1 MEGTPIHPSSSLRRP
16 VTPLPYSEFLWF
28 RVPSAM
34 GLGAGPE
41 GGAAVLELQACE
53 DKGPCGC
60 RLPGAAPRAPLPQ
73 PGTKGLEWRILLSAS
88 YGNLINLSATAPT
101 GLLCRLFVSCS
112 QLVPRVVVV
121 GGLGGV
127 QWFSSCLAELE
138 GDCSPIHWALTPPR
152 ANPQLLQEERTGRT
166 RRGLW
171 RTGRVA
177 CLGSC
182 AHLRKLFPQSG
193 QRAAPAQLGP
203 KHPAL
208 DTR

>member
-1 MEGTPIHPSSSLRRP
+1 
-16 VTPLPYSEFLWF
+16 
-28 RVPSAM
+28 M

-112 QLVPRVVVV
+112 QLVPWVVVV
-121 GGLGGV
+121 GGLGGC
-127 QWFSSCLAELE
+127 SGSLAAWQSLK
-138 GDCSPIHWALTPPR
+138 GTVLPS
-152 ANPQLLQEERTGRT
+152 TG
-166 RRGLW
+166 
-171 RTGRVA
+171 
-177 CLGSC
+177 
-182 AHLRKLFPQSG
+182 P
-193 QRAAPAQLGP
+193 
-203 KHPAL
+203 
-208 DTR
+208 